1 MGMVLEQATDE
12 ELLLEA
18 RAAEPEV
25 RREIAGR
32 LFGRHHRRVALWCL
46 RFTGDRD
53 SAADLAQDVF
63 LKAFDALEDFHGK
76 ARFSTWLYSIT
87 RHHCLNY
94 LQRAEHRRR
103 KQQDELTEE
112 LAEEPSADVLEKL
125 EKESELELARRLM
138 NEHLNDLE
146 KKVLMMR
153 YVQGL
158 PMDAVT
164 RLLGLQNPSGAKAH
178 VVSAKRKLKRALDR
192 ARAGRPRSGR
202 EVQP

>member
-1 MGMVLEQATDE
+1 MRMVQEQVTDE
-12 ELLLEA
+12 ELLQQA

-25 RREIAGR
+25 RRR
-32 LFGRHHRRVALWCL
+32 LVGTVFGRHQRRVALWCL
-46 RFTGDRD
+46 RFTGERE
-53 SAADLAQDVF
+53 SAADLAQEVF
-63 LKAFDALEDFHGK
+63 LKAFAGLADFHGE

-103 KQQDELTEE
+103 QQQDELTEE
-112 LAEEPSADVLEKL
+112 LAEEPSADVLGKL
-125 EKESELELARRLM
+125 EKKSELELARRLM

-146 KKVLMMR
+146 KKVLTMR

-164 RLLGLQNPSGAKAH
+164 RLLGLQNSSGAKAH